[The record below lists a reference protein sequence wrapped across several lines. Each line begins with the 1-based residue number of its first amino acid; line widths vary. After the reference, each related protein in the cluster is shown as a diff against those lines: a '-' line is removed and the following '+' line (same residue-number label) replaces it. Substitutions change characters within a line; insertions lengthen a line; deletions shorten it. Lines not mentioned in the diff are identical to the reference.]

1 MDINSKITLNTG
13 TQIPRFGIGCWR
25 SPSGDVTKN
34 SVLWALEYGYRHIDT
49 AAIYKNEVD
58 VGNVI
63 RESGIDRK
71 ELFVT
76 TKLWNTDSRAHRQQE
91 AFDESLDKLGL
102 DYVDLYLIHWPV
114 ENFIES
120 WHELEKI
127 YRSGRAKAIGVSN
140 FKVHHLEALLKEA
153 EIVPAV
159 DQMEFNP
166 HIQDNE
172 AIDFCRSHGIAY
184 EAWSPLG
191 AGTLLN
197 EPTIVS
203 VAEKYGKTPAQVI
216 LRWVLQRDIIV
227 FPKSNRK
234 ERIKENAAIFDF
246 ELSDADINAI
256 NGLNCGKRT
265 GSDPDTFNF

>member
-58 VGNVI
+58 VGNAI

-76 TKLWNTDSRAHRQQE
+76 TKLWNTDSRAHRQQS

-153 EIVPAV
+153 
-159 DQMEFNP
+159 
-166 HIQDNE
+166 
-172 AIDFCRSHGIAY
+172 R
-184 EAWSPLG
+184 PL
-191 AGTLLN
+191 
-197 EPTIVS
+197 
-203 VAEKYGKTPAQVI
+203 
-216 LRWVLQRDIIV
+216 
-227 FPKSNRK
+227 
-234 ERIKENAAIFDF
+234 AAKIH
-246 ELSDADINAI
+246 
-256 NGLNCGKRT
+256 
-265 GSDPDTFNF
+265 